1 METAQYNQA
10 IADAMGRMGEP
21 SPVTYPT
28 KKRNVVSFKGENM
41 YMGLKLVSEY
51 DKEKGEYL
59 PPVPRMTFT
68 VDGKYVRIPMDY
80 HWLKRFATFI
90 SDLAD
95 IIKDV
100 DVRYTGDGVN
110 VGKEEAMRLLD
121 EFRRKHCVQ
130 T

>member
-1 METAQYNQA
+1 M
-10 IADAMGRMGEP
+10 
-21 SPVTYPT
+21 
-28 KKRNVVSFKGENM
+28 
-41 YMGLKLVSEY
+41 
-51 DKEKGEYL
+51 
-59 PPVPRMTFT
+59 
-68 VDGKYVRIPMDY
+68 
-80 HWLKRFATFI
+80 KRFATFI